1 MSNTED
7 GIAFIRRMTRLGTAK
22 PATFQ
27 QSRVIAAESDHEVE
41 GSAGAHVAPAV
52 MIVRSHERGRA
63 WTESGGAAGD
73 GDFERPFVDH
83 DHFFVDMAMG
93 RMGRLAGSQLGHVQ
107 LDGKSGVRLALQDW
121 PRTVRAA
128 RVDGKVLEAVGIRG
142 QWRVLTRGVGRHV
155 DGCQGGGKQKIQIS
169 ARVVHERQ
177 YITAAERAP

>member
-27 QSRVIAAESDHEVE
+27 QSRVIAAESEHEVE
-41 GSAGAHVAPAV
+41 GSAGAHVAPTV
-52 MIVRSHERGRA
+52 MIVRGHERGRA

-83 DHFFVDMAMG
+83 DHFFVDVAMG

-107 LDGKSGVRLALQDW
+107 LDREPGMRFALQDG

-128 RVDGKVLEAVGIRG
+128 GVNGKVLEAVGIRG
-142 QWRVLTRGVGRHV
+142 QGRALRRALAGGIGRGIHGS
-155 DGCQGGGKQKIQIS
+155 QGG
-169 ARVVHERQ
+169 RE
-177 YITAAERAP
+177 